1 MVIGMLNKQ
10 NLHVH
15 TVFCDGK
22 DTPEEMVKEAIKRG
36 FDSLGFSIHS
46 PRTGSIV
53 TFGADHIEEYK
64 KEILRLKA
72 EYKDTLKIFLGIEED
87 YYSDNSDPAGFEYSL
102 IAVHSLKF
110 GDTVYGFDTT
120 LEKTKAYIDE
130 HLGGDGMAFAKL
142 YYKTLAVSADK
153 YKYDVIAHIDLVS
166 KNNEKGHFFDTTSK
180 EYLDSAFEAID
191 ALVGKV
197 PLFEV
202 NTGAVARGYRSTHY
216 PEMPLLKRLRELGF
230 GATISTD
237 CHNKDLL
244 DFEYERATEYLKE
257 AGFKSKFIL
266 TDNGFTEVGL

>member
-1 MVIGMLNKQ
+1 MLNKQ

-22 DTPEEMVKEAIKRG
+22 NTAEEMVNEAIARG

-46 PRTGSIV
+46 PRAESIIQ
-53 TFGADHIEEYK
+53 FGADHMGNYK

-72 EYKDTLKIFLGIEED
+72 EYRDRLKIFLGIEED

-102 IAVHSLKF
+102 IAVHALKF
-110 GDTVYGFDTT
+110 GDKVYGFDTS
-120 LEKTKAYIDE
+120 LEKTTAYVNE
-130 HLGGDGMAFAKL
+130 HFGGNGMAFAKL
-142 YYKTLAVSADK
+142 YYQTLAKAADSF
-153 YKYDVIAHIDLVS
+153 KYDVIAHIDLVT
-166 KNNEKGHFFDTTSK
+166 KNNEKGKFFDETSK
-180 EYLDSAFEAID
+180 EYFSYAFEAID
-191 ALVGKV
+191 ALRGKI
-197 PLFEV
+197 PFFEV

-216 PEMPLLKRLRELGF
+216 PDMTILKRLRELGF

-244 DFEYERATEYLKE
+244 DFEFEKATEYLRE

-266 TDNGFTEVGL
+266 TDNGFAEVGL

>member
-1 MVIGMLNKQ
+1 MLNKQ

-22 DTPEEMVKEAIKRG
+22 DSAEEMVNEAIARG

-53 TFGADHIEEYK
+53 EFGTEHMEKYK
-64 KEILRLKA
+64 AEIRRLKT
-72 EYKDTLKIFLGIEED
+72 EYSDRLKIFLGIEED
-87 YYSDNSDPAGFEYSL
+87 FYSDNSDPAGFEYSL

-110 GDTVYGFDTT
+110 DGKAYSFDTT

-130 HLGGDGMAFAKL
+130 HFYGNGMEFAKL

-153 YKYDVIAHIDLVS
+153 YKYDVIAHIDLVN

-180 EYLDSAFEAID
+180 EYLNYAFDAID
-191 ALVGKV
+191 ALHGKV
-197 PLFEV
+197 PFFEV

-237 CHNKDLL
+237 CHDKTYL

-266 TDNGFTEVGL
+266 TDNGFAEVGL